1 MSNGC
6 VKITRFGTSMR
17 CDTQVRSSHCR
28 SGKSHFSGSCYQK
41 ENMKSFFN
49 IYVIQYFRMLFTH
62 FFLDFQL
69 QQLSADLEKHGKEK
83 REITDKLDASR
94 RQSDQLETQL
104 EHVKQDHEKLK
115 EINVQLVEQIE
126 NMKGEHVH
134 VFSSRN
140 SRCLSPSH

>member
-1 MSNGC
+1 MSSGC
-6 VKITRFGTSMR
+6 VKITRCGASMR

-28 SGKSHFSGSCYQK
+28 SGKSIFLVRATK
-41 ENMKSFFN
+41 KKSFFN
-49 IYVIQYFRMLFTH
+49 IYVIQHFRTLFTH

-83 REITDKLDASR
+83 REITDRLDSSR
-94 RQSDQLETQL
+94 RQTDQLETQL
-104 EHVKQDHEKLK
+104 EHVKQDHDKLK

-140 SRCLSPSH
+140 NRCLSPSH